1 VIGRERERDRESL
14 GSTYWDIIATIHTYI
29 EGEGKRDDVI
39 KREKVTE
46 ETLRKRKRVPC
57 CRYAMSAPAMN

>member
-1 VIGRERERDRESL
+1 
-14 GSTYWDIIATIHTYI
+14 
-29 EGEGKRDDVI
+29 VI